1 MKIIEQGNVTSP
13 KGFQAA
19 GVHVGVKPG
28 STKKDLALVYSEQP
42 ASAAAV
48 YTSNRVQA
56 APIQVDR
63 EHLQDGQARAVVLN
77 SGNANACTGAQGLEN
92 ARRMCRQ
99 TAAALKLKDDE
110 VLVCSTGVIGV
121 QLPIETIEKGI
132 PAAATALLATGGADA
147 AQAIMTT
154 DTVPKTYAIE
164 TASGLRVGG
173 MAKGAGMIAPNMAT
187 MLAVVTTD
195 AAVAPGLLREM
206 LSQATKRSFNSV
218 TVDGDMSTN
227 DTLIALANGAAGAP
241 LIDTAGP
248 AADEFY
254 AGLDEVCRQLARQI
268 ARDGEG
274 ATKLVAIRVA
284 NARSE
289 EEARKVGLAVANSSL
304 VKTAIFGCD
313 PNWGRILCAVG
324 YSGAEI
330 DPAKVAVSLCG
341 TAIYGE
347 GSGRDF
353 DKEALI
359 AAMREKDIPIHIDL
373 QQGQASAEIYTCD
386 LSYEYVRVNA
396 EYTT

>member
-1 MKIIEQGNVTSP
+1 MKVIDQGNATTP
-13 KGFQAA
+13 KGYQAA
-19 GVHVGVKPG
+19 GIHVGVKPG
-28 STKKDLALVYSEQP
+28 STKKDLALVYSAQP

-48 YTSNRVQA
+48 YTTNRVQA

-63 EHLQDGQARAVVLN
+63 EHLQDGKARAVVLN
-77 SGNANACTGAQGLEN
+77 SGNANACTGALGLEN

-99 TAAALKLKDDE
+99 TAATLKLKTEE

-132 PAAATALLATGGADA
+132 PAAAAALAAQGGADA

-154 DTVPKTYAIE
+154 DTVPKTYAVE

-173 MAKGAGMIAPNMAT
+173 MAKGAGMIAPHMAT
-187 MLAVVTTD
+187 MLAVVACD
-195 AAVAPGLLREM
+195 AAVAPGLLKEM
-206 LSQATKRSFNSV
+206 LSQATRRSFNSV

-241 LIDTAGP
+241 LIDKAGP

-254 AGLDEVCRQLARQI
+254 AGLEEVCRQLARQI

-284 NARSE
+284 NAQSE

-324 YSGAEI
+324 YSGAPI
-330 DPAKVAVSLCG
+330 DPGKVQVSLCG
-341 TAIYGE
+341 TPIYAK
-347 GSGRDF
+347 GSGCDF
-353 DKEALI
+353 DKEELI
-359 AAMREKDIPIHIDL
+359 GAMREKDIPIHIDL
-373 QQGQASAEIYTCD
+373 QQGRAEAEIYTCD